1 MFKFSPEVMQTA
13 LFIAVVIFGA
23 IVHATAQLKLS
34 REKKTA
40 FDRTDFLILF
50 VIASF
55 SGMVFGLTSM
65 LFFENEIIVI
75 LFSAVG
81 AFLGIAGLNRLSII
95 LLDVLLYK
103 ASKNH
108 DNSDKNV

>member
-1 MFKFSPEVMQTA
+1 MFKPSPEVIQTA
-13 LFIAVVIFGA
+13 IFIAVVVFGA

-34 REKKTA
+34 REKKMA

-65 LFFENEIIVI
+65 LFFNNEIIVI
-75 LFSAVG
+75 LFSAIG
-81 AFLGIAGLNRLSII
+81 AFLGIAGLNRLSLT

-103 ASKNH
+103 ASKGNE
-108 DNSDKNV
+108 NDKNG